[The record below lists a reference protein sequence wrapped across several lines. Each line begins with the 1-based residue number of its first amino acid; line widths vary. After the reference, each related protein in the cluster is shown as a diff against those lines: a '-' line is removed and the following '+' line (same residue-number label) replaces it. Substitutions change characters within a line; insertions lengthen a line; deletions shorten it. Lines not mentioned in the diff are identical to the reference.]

1 MNSSSIETDGFYSDV
16 SDVSIIMINAAQKVS
31 QGGFVVEVKDI
42 GAGGYMNYLYKHDYA
57 TYWV

>member
-42 GAGGYMNYLYKHDYA
+42 GAGGYMNYL
-57 TYWV
+57 